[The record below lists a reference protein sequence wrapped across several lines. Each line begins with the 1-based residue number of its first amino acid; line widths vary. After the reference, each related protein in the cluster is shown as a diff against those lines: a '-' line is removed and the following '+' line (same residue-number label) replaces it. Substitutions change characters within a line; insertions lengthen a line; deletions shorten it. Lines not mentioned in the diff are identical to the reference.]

1 MSDTLMISVS
11 GMRGHVGTDLTPELV
26 ARHAAA
32 LGAWAVAAGKPRV
45 VLGRDSRTSG
55 PMFAR
60 AAAAGLM
67 SVGATVID
75 VGMVPTPTV
84 QMAVEHHRA
93 GAGLILTA
101 SHNPI
106 EWNALKFVG
115 PDGIFLDAA
124 DGATVRALAEQGP
137 VRQGWDGLGDAVM
150 DPDAVERHFQA
161 IRALPFLDLAAI
173 HRRRFRVA
181 LDTVR
186 GAGGGSVPGFLQ
198 QLGCEVFG
206 INLETDGRFPRP
218 PEPVP
223 ENLGDLGRIVR
234 EHRADIGM
242 AVDPDVD
249 RLALVDQEGR
259 PIGEDYT
266 LALAIRAMLGTV
278 PVAPPPTV
286 VVNLSTSLVVEDAAR
301 AAGARF
307 VRAPVGEAN
316 VARAIRDEGAII
328 GGEGNGGVMLP
339 ALHIGRDAPLGMA
352 LILHGL
358 AQSGKTVSAL
368 VDEAPR
374 YAIVK
379 AKSPRGSDLR
389 KLYDALRRN
398 FSDADADERDGLRL
412 AWPDRWL
419 HVRPSGTEPI
429 VRLIAEAP
437 TVAAAESLVSAAR
450 TLLA

>member
-1 MSDTLMISVS
+1 
-11 GMRGHVGTDLTPELV
+11 
-26 ARHAAA
+26 
-32 LGAWAVAAGKPRV
+32 
-45 VLGRDSRTSG
+45 
-55 PMFAR
+55 
-60 AAAAGLM
+60 
-67 SVGATVID
+67 
-75 VGMVPTPTV
+75 
-84 QMAVEHHRA
+84 
-93 GAGLILTA
+93 
-101 SHNPI
+101 
-106 EWNALKFVG
+106 
-115 PDGIFLDAA
+115 
-124 DGATVRALAEQGP
+124 
-137 VRQGWDGLGDAVM
+137 
-150 DPDAVERHFQA
+150 
-161 IRALPFLDLAAI
+161 
-173 HRRRFRVA
+173 
-181 LDTVR
+181 
-186 GAGGGSVPGFLQ
+186 
-198 QLGCEVFG
+198 
-206 INLETDGRFPRP
+206 
-218 PEPVP
+218 
-223 ENLGDLGRIVR
+223 
-234 EHRADIGM
+234 
-242 AVDPDVD
+242 
-249 RLALVDQEGR
+249 
-259 PIGEDYT
+259 
-266 LALAIRAMLGTV
+266 
-278 PVAPPPTV
+278 
-286 VVNLSTSLVVEDAAR
+286 
-301 AAGARF
+301 